1 LLITAG
7 YGSCCAPPPTTGSWL
22 LCLVSWRG
30 NNDVLADQPP
40 DDNTI
45 HRHDLSSRFRSLAC
59 SPSDPAISQLEHS
72 ILCKY
77 SFSFCADSAWSHHAS
92 ASSLS
97 AHGRGPLPITKR
109 IFLSTDCNRGRVHS
123 IGQALKSTFII
134 VSSARRTYIMFAPST
149 VRFTRSI
156 LTSTRVRP
164 AAINPTSPAN
174 LYRPLFTPK
183 FFTNTS
189 KMSDAK
195 QGVHNLQR

>member
-7 YGSCCAPPPTTGSWL
+7 HGSCCAPPPTTGSWL

-59 SPSDPAISQLEHS
+59 TPSDPAISQLEHS

-77 SFSFCADSAWSHHAS
+77 SFSFCADSASSHHAS

-134 VSSARRTYIMFAPST
+134 VSPAVAHISCLRPRLLGSLDLYLHLRAYDQQLST
-149 VRFTRSI
+149 P
-156 LTSTRVRP
+156 LLPQTSTDRSSPQSFSQTP
-164 AAINPTSPAN
+164 A
-174 LYRPLFTPK
+174 K
-183 FFTNTS
+183 
-189 KMSDAK
+189 
-195 QGVHNLQR
+195 